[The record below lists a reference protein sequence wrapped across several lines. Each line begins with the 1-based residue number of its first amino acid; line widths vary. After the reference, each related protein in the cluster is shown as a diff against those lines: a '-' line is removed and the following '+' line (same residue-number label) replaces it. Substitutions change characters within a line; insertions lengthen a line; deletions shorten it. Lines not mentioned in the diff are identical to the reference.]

1 MKIRIGLAITGSF
14 CTYDKILKQI
24 ELLTQKEY
32 EILPIFSYSVDP
44 TDTRFFNAK
53 DFKQK
58 ITELTG
64 HKPINTISLAEP
76 VGPQNLIDVL
86 AVAPCTGN
94 TLAKIANAITDT
106 PVLMTVK
113 AHLRNNKPLVIGI
126 STNDALGLN
135 LKNLG
140 TLMSTKNI
148 YFVPFCQDD
157 SVKKP
162 NSLIANFDL
171 LESTI
176 LEALNGKQIE
186 PVILT
191 KY

>member
-32 EILPIFSYSVDP
+32 EILPIFSYSVDQ

-140 TLMSTKNI
+140 TLLSTKNV

>member
-1 MKIRIGLAITGSF
+1 MKIKIGLAITGSF
-14 CTYDKILKQI
+14 CTFTKILKQI
-24 ELLTQKEY
+24 ELLTQKGY
-32 EILPIFSYSVDP
+32 EIIPIFSYTVDQM
-44 TDTRFFNAK
+44 DTRFFKAK

-58 ITELTG
+58 IMELTG
-64 HKPINTISLAEP
+64 HEPINTIILAEP

-94 TLAKIANAITDT
+94 TLAKIANAVTDT

-157 SVKKP
+157 PIKKP
-162 NSLIANFDL
+162 NSLVANFDL
-171 LESTI
+171 LEQTI
-176 LEALNGKQIE
+176 LEAINGKQIE
-186 PVILT
+186 PIIFV
-191 KY
+191 